1 MNLEHL
7 GQSGL
12 KINNAN
18 KCILIDPYLSN
29 SVQELDSF
37 DLKREVPILYKPEE
51 LTNVEYILF
60 THEHID
66 HCDPHTVPIIAANNP
81 KAKLIGPY
89 LVREKLSE
97 WNISSERII
106 SLKNTEIDLGNGC
119 TILSVPAAH
128 PKLDYTSDHFPKSVG
143 WLIKY
148 KENLIYLSGDTKV
161 HEKIIDFLKK
171 MPRIDLAI
179 LPVNEDNFFRRRRGI
194 IGNMSIREAFQLT
207 DELEIKNLFPVHWDM
222 FEANSALPEEIKIIY
237 EGYKWSFQLVKNLQN
252 LTFD

>member
-1 MNLEHL
+1 MCIRDREHL

-81 KAKLIGPY
+81 KSSATRYGKPDSTMSMTLRMVGRSPNSPCAKLST
-89 LVREKLSE
+89 R
-97 WNISSERII
+97 
-106 SLKNTEIDLGNGC
+106 
-119 TILSVPAAH
+119 
-128 PKLDYTSDHFPKSVG
+128 LD
-143 WLIKY
+143 
-148 KENLIYLSGDTKV
+148 
-161 HEKIIDFLKK
+161 
-171 MPRIDLAI
+171 R
-179 LPVNEDNFFRRRRGI
+179 
-194 IGNMSIREAFQLT
+194 
-207 DELEIKNLFPVHWDM
+207 
-222 FEANSALPEEIKIIY
+222 
-237 EGYKWSFQLVKNLQN
+237 
-252 LTFD
+252 